1 MAEHCLQLKHRASG
15 KRSLNH
21 KRKTVEVMVQ
31 ASQEDDSA
39 ELRME
44 DEVKPNSG
52 RWAVQGSILLASTL
66 RKYLMVA
73 SQ

>member
-1 MAEHCLQLKHRASG
+1 
-15 KRSLNH
+15 
-21 KRKTVEVMVQ
+21 MVQ